1 MKAAEILKA
10 IESLDKTSED
20 FFNVY
25 SATSEKYWDV
35 DVSDPALKARKLMHH
50 LSNTH
55 EDLDW
60 MVEITMMVAN
70 NLFKMVE
77 EQHPAVHGSFG
88 VKGKEYHFDFYT
100 DKSALTNLEKMLRH
114 TVIKK
119 ANEVVENERP
129 QEEL

>member
-25 SATSEKYWDV
+25 SAISEKYWDV

-88 VKGKEYHFDFYT
+88 VKDKEYHFDFYT
-100 DKSALTNLEKMLRH
+100 DKSALTNLEKMLRK
-114 TVIKK
+114 TVIMEGKK
-119 ANEVVENERP
+119 G
-129 QEEL
+129 EESAPTKEEI